1 MKPNETQDKSN
12 AARSR
17 INQANEMTHMNQ
29 MKHMKLILDIKEHS
43 VVTTAARMQGI
54 TVAEY
59 LKKTVI
65 AQAKQDAKEFSKV
78 LEAI

>member
-1 MKPNETQDKSN
+1 MKPNENQDKSN
-12 AARSR
+12 SARSR
-17 INQANEMTHMNQ
+17 INQVNEMTHTNQ
-29 MKHMKLILDIKEHS
+29 MKHMKLMLDIKEHS